1 MCSNSKV
8 IKGDAPV
15 LAAGKVITNCEVM
28 KDTFLMWVECPEVA
42 EKVKA
47 GQFVMVSCGK
57 DNLLRRPLSVH
68 RVNEDKTSFALLYA
82 KVGKGT
88 EYLSALKNS
97 ASLDILG
104 PLGNSFTVKVS
115 AKKVTLIGGGMG
127 IAPLCALADELKS
140 KGIEVTLLL
149 GARSEAQC
157 CPSYLLP
164 EGLKCVFATEDGSLG
179 EKGMVT
185 DYLGSSVKEAD
196 QIFICGPLPMYKA
209 LIKTGDFGGT
219 DTQVSLEVRMACG
232 FGVCYGCTIKTK
244 QGLKQV
250 CTDGPV
256 FNLDDILWEEL
267 ADI

>member
-1 MCSNSKV
+1 MCSNNKYNKDDSP
-8 IKGDAPV
+8 IKIT
-15 LAAGKVITNCEVM
+15 GKVIANCEVM
-28 KDTFLMWVECPEVA
+28 KNVYLIWVECPPIA
-42 EKVKA
+42 EKIKA

-68 RVNEDKTSFALLYA
+68 RVNDDKTSFALLYA

-88 EYLSALKNS
+88 EYLSTLKNGRV
-97 ASLDILG
+97 LDILG
-104 PLGNSFTVKVS
+104 PLGNHFTINRNT
-115 AKKVTLIGGGMG
+115 KKAILIGGGMG
-127 IAPLCALADELKS
+127 ISPLCALADELKKS
-140 KGIEVTLLL
+140 GVETRLLL

-164 EGLKCVFATEDGSLG
+164 EGLECTFATEDGSLG

-185 DYLGSSVKEAD
+185 DYLAKATEGAG
-196 QIFICGPLPMYKA
+196 QAFICGPLPMYKA
-209 LIKTGDFGGT
+209 LVQTGALSGI

-244 QGLKQV
+244 QGLKQI

-256 FNLDDILWEEL
+256 FNIDDILWDDL
-267 ADI
+267 KGI